1 MDRGGAGVATAPR
14 RSTDRSGLTG
24 LVFDIKRF
32 AIHDGPGIRTT
43 AFLKGCPLSCVWCQN
58 PEGIS
63 PRPHLWYHPER
74 CIRCESCVAA
84 CPAGALTRQ
93 QDRQA
98 RDNQGRDA
106 RERKQFIHIDRT
118 ACTLSGA
125 CLQACPT
132 GALEWDSLWYTVP
145 ELMKELERDRTYYES
160 SGGGVT
166 LSGGEP
172 LFQIDFA
179 AAILEECRRRDIHT
193 AVETT
198 LFMGRDTLERVRPL
212 IDLFLVDVKLYDATE
227 HRRYTGTDNSRILD
241 NIRYLAAT
249 GTALTLRLPLV
260 PGITA
265 TEENV
270 AAIGAFASELPGDIP
285 LELVNFNPLPAG
297 KYRALDREWP
307 FPDHPG
313 PLPEDEVARFAGIA
327 RSRGA
332 RVAQDG

>member
-1 MDRGGAGVATAPR
+1 MPRQGAGRA
-14 RSTDRSGLTG
+14 GLTG

-63 PRPHLWYHPER
+63 PQPHLWYHPER
-74 CIRCESCVAA
+74 CIRCERCVAA
-84 CPAGALTRQ
+84 CPKGALTARHDNRERQ
-93 QDRQA
+93 ELRG
-98 RDNQGRDA
+98 RDEKDRDA
-106 RERKQFIHIDRT
+106 RGGEQPIHIDRK
-118 ACTLSGA
+118 ACTLNGA

-132 GALEWDSLWYTVP
+132 GALEWDSRRYTVP
-145 ELMKELERDRTYYES
+145 ELMRELERDRTYYES

-172 LFQIDFA
+172 LFQVDFA
-179 AAILEECRRRDIHT
+179 AAVMEECRRRDIHT

-198 LFMGRDTLERVRPL
+198 LFMGRDALERVRPL
-212 IDLFLVDVKLYDATE
+212 IDLFLVDVKLFDGGA
-227 HRRYTGTDNSRILD
+227 HRRYTGSDNARILD
-241 NIRYLAAT
+241 NIRYVVST
-249 GTALTLRLPLV
+249 GSALTLRLPLV

-270 AAIGAFASELPGDIP
+270 AAIAEFAAALPGGVP
-285 LELVNFNPLPAG
+285 LEFVNFNPLPAG
-297 KYRALDREWP
+297 KYRSLEREWP

-313 PLPEDEVARFAGIA
+313 PLPEDEVAHFADLA

-332 RVAQDG
+332 WVA